1 MASMTLA
8 DRFQA
13 VTKAQHTE
21 EFMNKSYDELSRM
34 TIAFGEAKVGQTY
47 LEVIEKNPKYVQWFT
62 KKYAE
67 SPKIT
72 HKSFLFFI
80 NLYVERKELMMD
92 HVTSTQGPTPKAM
105 ALKPKSKAMP
115 TAVSE
120 AEGLGSWS
128 EDDVEWEEESQTS
141 HQMVSEVNQQGQRIS
156 AIEDSLAVITHQLQS
171 LLQLASVS
179 APAKP

>member
-1 MASMTLA
+1 
-8 DRFQA
+8 
-13 VTKAQHTE
+13 
-21 EFMNKSYDELSRM
+21 MNKSYEENTKM
-34 TIAFGEAKVGQTY
+34 NIAFGEAKVGQTY
-47 LEVIEKNPKYVQWFT
+47 LEVIEKDPKYVQWFT

-92 HVTSTQGPTPKAM
+92 HVTPTQGTPKAM

-115 TAVSE
+115 TVVSE

-141 HQMVSEVNQQGQRIS
+141 HQMASEVNQQGQRIS

-179 APAKP
+179 VPAKP